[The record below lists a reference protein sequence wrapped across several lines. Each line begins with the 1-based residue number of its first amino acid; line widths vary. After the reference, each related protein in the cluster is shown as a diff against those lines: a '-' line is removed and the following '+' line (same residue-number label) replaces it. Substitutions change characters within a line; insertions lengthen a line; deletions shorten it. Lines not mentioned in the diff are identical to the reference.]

1 MHNAPCKSTFLCR
14 ECHKPGHNSLIHL
27 DSKNRSS
34 ITPSNITQSNANFVP
49 LESNTSHNVNSERYS
64 SSETQSMT
72 NVGATLTSNTKVSNI
87 LCTAQFLIENE
98 YGQKIKIKAILD
110 SGSCVNI
117 LTAEVANSLGLK
129 KERINSTIS
138 GISGG
143 EFLVKNKITTNIF
156 NDSNDF
162 SRTVSFFIL
171 PKISDL
177 TPSNEIDISKINFP
191 SEIKLADN
199 TFHIPSKIHALL
211 GCELLK
217 TEKFRSYDNS
227 LLLQNSVFGYLVT
240 GTLKGTDSYFFSG
253 LILEKDNLENS
264 VKDFFKIESFPG
276 DSTCDLDES
285 KTFEKQYCEEHF
297 LSTHKRDETGRYIVK
312 LPIIEGKRSA
322 LGDSKEIAER
332 RLNLLWKRL
341 DKNKTM
347 ATQYKAFIDEY
358 FQLNHM
364 ERILDSVDP
373 KSSEYYIPHHAVFRP
388 ESTST
393 PLRVVFD
400 ASANSSNGVSLNSIL
415 LNGGTVQQELFS
427 IISRFRTYKYAF
439 SADIQKMYR
448 QILVDESDRDL
459 QRILWKPNQF
469 APVETYRLRTVTYG
483 TTCAPFLAT
492 RALKALAEEE
502 QSEFPQAAATLLTD
516 VYVDDIL
523 SGSNNLEETKAL
535 QNQLIQL
542 LKKGGMELHKRV
554 SNHPE
559 LLYDNKNLDYVF
571 PSDSNSVKTLGM
583 QWRPTSDIFTFQV
596 TVKLKDNFS
605 KREVLSNIARL
616 FDPFGLIGPV
626 ITSAKIFLQRLWLQ
640 KLNWNDTVPLNDL
653 NDWLKFLKDLP
664 AVSKLEIPR
673 CAIITNPVAIDL
685 HCFCDA
691 SDKAYG
697 AVLYL
702 CSKNESGEVQTNILC
717 SKSRVCP
724 IKATTTPRLELSA
737 ALLLARLVS
746 KVISIIQ
753 VQINHIYMWSDST
766 ITLAWIK
773 TPHEKLKTYVSNRVK
788 TINTLCPNFDWRHV
802 NSADNPADLISR
814 GTSATNLVNNS
825 LWFHVPTFIKL
836 EISLPVDTIELNNN
850 EFLNEVKTSCA
861 SVLICNSSND
871 FISDI
876 LNLSNSFTKLCRIV
890 SYIFRFIHNLKNPT
904 ERKKGKLNISEIKE
918 ASNFMVKQVQLS
930 AFSEEIKGLSKG
942 LDIKESKIKNLA
954 PFLDE
959 DNILRVGG
967 RLQKTRLIQ
976 DEKHPKL
983 LPAKHR
989 LTKII
994 MESFHKRYLH
1004 VGPQTLLHLVRQEFW
1019 PVGAERVTPSPTFS
1033 NCGIDFCG
1041 PFLIKYKGQR
1051 KGTFQKVYIAVFICF
1066 ATKAIHLEIVTDL
1079 TSNALIATLKRFF
1092 ARRGKCT
1099 CIFSDNAGNFVG
1111 TNSELKRL
1119 QKLMSNPDDKLTNYL
1134 TTESINWKFIPPR
1147 SPNFGGLWESGVK
1160 SFKYHLKR
1168 AVGSVKLT
1176 FEEFL
1181 TLTAEIE
1188 GILNSRP
1195 IVPLSTDPHDYTALT
1210 PGHFLI
1216 GRPITSVA
1224 EPQLI
1229 EKSDNYLSR
1238 WQKITKLLQ
1247 QVWKNWKR
1255 DYLNN
1260 LHLRN
1265 KWQFAKNN
1273 VSPNDMVILKDSDL
1287 PPYKWRLGRIQEIIK
1302 GSDGYVRVVI
1312 VKVSNGIVKRGI
1324 SQICLL
1330 PMN

>member
-1 MHNAPCKSTFLCR
+1 
-14 ECHKPGHNSLIHL
+14 
-27 DSKNRSS
+27 
-34 ITPSNITQSNANFVP
+34 
-49 LESNTSHNVNSERYS
+49 
-64 SSETQSMT
+64 
-72 NVGATLTSNTKVSNI
+72 
-87 LCTAQFLIENE
+87 
-98 YGQKIKIKAILD
+98 
-110 SGSCVNI
+110 
-117 LTAEVANSLGLK
+117 
-129 KERINSTIS
+129 
-138 GISGG
+138 
-143 EFLVKNKITTNIF
+143 
-156 NDSNDF
+156 
-162 SRTVSFFIL
+162 
-171 PKISDL
+171 
-177 TPSNEIDISKINFP
+177 
-191 SEIKLADN
+191 
-199 TFHIPSKIHALL
+199 
-211 GCELLK
+211 
-217 TEKFRSYDNS
+217 
-227 LLLQNSVFGYLVT
+227 
-240 GTLKGTDSYFFSG
+240 
-253 LILEKDNLENS
+253 
-264 VKDFFKIESFPG
+264 
-276 DSTCDLDES
+276 
-285 KTFEKQYCEEHF
+285 
-297 LSTHKRDETGRYIVK
+297 
-312 LPIIEGKRSA
+312 
-322 LGDSKEIAER
+322 
-332 RLNLLWKRL
+332 
-341 DKNKTM
+341 
-347 ATQYKAFIDEY
+347 
-358 FQLNHM
+358 
-364 ERILDSVDP
+364 
-373 KSSEYYIPHHAVFRP
+373 
-388 ESTST
+388 
-393 PLRVVFD
+393 
-400 ASANSSNGVSLNSIL
+400 
-415 LNGGTVQQELFS
+415 
-427 IISRFRTYKYAF
+427 
-439 SADIQKMYR
+439 
-448 QILVDESDRDL
+448 
-459 QRILWKPNQF
+459 
-469 APVETYRLRTVTYG
+469 PVETYRLRTVTYG

-492 RALKALAEEE
+492 RALKALADEE

-535 QNQLIQL
+535 QHQLIQL
-542 LKKGGMELHKRV
+542 LKKGGMELHKWV

-559 LLYDNKNLDYVF
+559 LLYDNKYLDYVF

-583 QWRPTSDIFTFQV
+583 QWRPTLDIFTFQV

-616 FDPFGLIGPV
+616 FDPL
-626 ITSAKIFLQRLWLQ
+626 
-640 KLNWNDTVPLNDL
+640 VPLNDL

-664 AVSKLEIPR
+664 AVNKLEIPR

-717 SKSRVCP
+717 SKLRVCP
-724 IKATTTPRLELSA
+724 IKATTTHRLELSA

-753 VQINHIYMWSDST
+753 VPINHIYMWSDST
-766 ITLAWIK
+766 IALAWIK
-773 TPHEKLKTYVSNRVK
+773 TPHEKLKTYVYNRVK
-788 TINTLCPNFDWRHV
+788 TINTLCPYFDWRHV
-802 NSADNPADLISR
+802 NSADNPSDLISR

-825 LWFHVPTFIKL
+825 LWFHGPTFIKSD
-836 EISLPVDTIELNNN
+836 ISLPVETIELNNN
-850 EFLNEVKTSCA
+850 EFLNEIKTSCA
-861 SVLICNSSND
+861 SVLICNSYND
-871 FISDI
+871 FIIDI

-904 ERKKGKLNISEIKE
+904 ERKKGNLNISEIKE

-930 AFSEEIKGLSKG
+930 AFSEEIKGLSEG
-942 LDIKESKIKNLA
+942 LDIKQSKIKNLA
-954 PFLDE
+954 SFLDE

-967 RLQKTRLIQ
+967 RLQKTGLTQ

-1004 VGPQTLLHLVRQEFW
+1004 VGHQTLLHLVRQEFW
-1019 PVGAERVTPSPTFS
+1019 PVR
-1033 NCGIDFCG
+1033 
-1041 PFLIKYKGQR
+1041 
-1051 KGTFQKVYIAVFICF
+1051 
-1066 ATKAIHLEIVTDL
+1066 
-1079 TSNALIATLKRFF
+1079 
-1092 ARRGKCT
+1092 
-1099 CIFSDNAGNFVG
+1099 
-1111 TNSELKRL
+1111 
-1119 QKLMSNPDDKLTNYL
+1119 
-1134 TTESINWKFIPPR
+1134 ESINWKFIPPR

-1210 PGHFLI
+1210 PRHFLI
-1216 GRPITSVA
+1216 GRPITSIA

-1312 VKVSNGIVKRGI
+1312 VKVSNGIVKRVLNLNNVNLTTLSPVQLSATKAANSKKKRKRVQHRAGEVMTEPDVI
-1324 SQICLL
+1324 ELL
-1330 PMN
+1330 HEEKIE